1 MSEGQAPPAPPARTG
16 PKTAPSGLPWKWIGI
31 IVLAVYSLILLLV
44 NSEKV
49 AIDFVFFEAR
59 TRLIWLILLSMA
71 LGALIGVLG
80 PGFLRRRRERRA
92 SSSSS

>member
-1 MSEGQAPPAPPARTG
+1 M
-16 PKTAPSGLPWKWIGI
+16 
-31 IVLAVYSLILLLV
+31 IVLVVYSVILLLV

-71 LGALIGVLG
+71 LGGLIAVLG
-80 PGFLRRRRERRA
+80 PRYLRRRRERRQA
-92 SSSSS
+92 AG

>member
-1 MSEGQAPPAPPARTG
+1 MSERQAPPAPPAKRA
-16 PKTAPSGLPWKWIGI
+16 TAPSGLPWKWIGI
-31 IVLAVYSLILLLV
+31 IVLVVYSVILLLV
-44 NSEKV
+44 NSERV

-71 LGALIGVLG
+71 LGALIALVG

-92 SSSSS
+92 AERGP